1 MSKGLLAPINTRKV
15 SDMRILIIEDDV
27 QLCESL
33 TYQLKQEQITADS
46 AHDGESGLDYALS
59 MSYDLILLDRMLS
72 HLDGISVLTKIRQAH
87 NNTPVILL
95 TALGSVKDRVLGLT
109 SGADDYIV
117 KPFAFEELLAR
128 IYCILRR
135 PVDMLNEQKLTFG
148 DITYSITQHKLAKDS
163 LSCTLS
169 KREGDL
175 LESFLQHP
183 NQTLPRNTLLDRV
196 WGIDSVASDGNLDN
210 YIHFLRRRLSQIQSR
225 LILKT
230 IRNVG
235 YVLEDSHD

>member
-1 MSKGLLAPINTRKV
+1 
-15 SDMRILIIEDDV
+15 MRILIIEDDV

-33 TYQLKQEQITADS
+33 TYQLNKELITTDVAN
-46 AHDGESGLDYALS
+46 DGETGLDYATS
-59 MSYDLILLDRMLS
+59 MAYDLILLDRMLPY
-72 HLDGISVLTKIRQAH
+72 LDGMSVLSKIRGAS
-87 NNTPVILL
+87 NNTPIILL
-95 TALGSVKDRVLGLT
+95 TALGSTKDRVAGLQ

-135 PVDMLNEQKLTFG
+135 PTQIVNEQQLTVGDVTYSVTQYKLT
-148 DITYSITQHKLAKDS
+148 SNS

-175 LESFLQHP
+175 LEFFLQHP

-196 WGIDSVASDGNLDN
+196 WGVDYAASDGNLDN
-210 YIHFLRRRLSQIQSR
+210 YIHFLRRRLAQVQSR
-225 LILKT
+225 LLLKT

>member
-1 MSKGLLAPINTRKV
+1 
-15 SDMRILIIEDDV
+15 MRILIIEDDM

-33 TYQLKQEQITADS
+33 AYQLKQEQITCDIAN
-46 AHDGESGLDYALS
+46 DGELGLDYALS
-59 MSYDLILLDRMLS
+59 TSYDLILLDRMLPYI
-72 HLDGISVLTKIRQAH
+72 DGMSVLTKIRQAH
-87 NNTPVILL
+87 NATPIILL
-95 TALGSVKDRVLGLT
+95 TALGSIKDRVMGLQA
-109 SGADDYIV
+109 GADDYIV

-135 PVDMLNEQKLTFG
+135 PVEMLNERQLILG
-148 DITYSITQHKLAKDS
+148 DIVYSITQYTLTKDA

-175 LESFLQHP
+175 LEFFLQHP

-196 WGIDSVASDGNLDN
+196 WGIDNAASDGNLDN
-210 YIHFLRRRLSQIQSR
+210 YIHFLRRRLSQVQSR
-225 LILKT
+225 LKLRT

>member
-1 MSKGLLAPINTRKV
+1 MH
-15 SDMRILIIEDDV
+15 ILIIEDDI

-33 TYQLKQEQITADS
+33 SYQLKQAQITADTV
-46 AHDGESGLDYALS
+46 HDGDAGLSYATS
-59 MSYDLILLDRMLS
+59 VTYDLILLDRMLPL
-72 HLDGISVLTKIRQAH
+72 LDGITVLTKLRQA
-87 NNTPVILL
+87 NVQTPVILL
-95 TALGSVKDRVLGLT
+95 TALGSVKDRVTGLQ
-109 SGADDYIV
+109 SGADDYLV

-135 PVDMLNEQKLTFG
+135 PADLLNEEQLTFG
-148 DITYSITQHKLAKDS
+148 DISYSATQYKLTCHDFA
-163 LSCTLS
+163 CTLS

-175 LESFLQHP
+175 LKLFLQNPH
-183 NQTLPRNTLLDRV
+183 QTLPRNTLLDRV
-196 WGIDSVASDGNLDN
+196 WGLDNAVENGNLDN

-235 YVLEDSHD
+235 YALEDTQ